1 MVDNDG
7 HRLPHMGAGRQPAA
21 RALLGWLDDERSP
34 RLCLVRGSSGAG
46 KSHLLAWLYAATGT
60 DDTPPARRLHAFVPA
75 HTLTVPG
82 VVAELAAHL
91 GVAARTP
98 RQLIAAVALDP
109 RRTVIAVADPD
120 HAGVPGAPG
129 EGARIVAELLDPLLE
144 LPHVRLLVECAQPDT
159 RAAFT
164 RVAAP
169 ATLDLDEPR
178 WTHPGRFERWYTEL
192 ATGSPPASPFGA
204 EAAFPHPGLARL
216 AARVDGGGLPAT
228 PGDGVP
234 GDLPERAARIHRAWW
249 ATLPEDV
256 RAAVA
261 ALSGLDLP
269 LPARQWER
277 ALTTLYPTPG
287 PRSAAA
293 TIEHATRVLPAVFEG
308 GDTWAL
314 PAGPLAAFVL
324 GQRPEGADPGRPAR
338 VHAALRH
345 AADAGITD
353 LAGLYDAGEER
364 ISAILAHSVRIG
376 DAAALAAD
384 PVVQALA
391 RPQTVATALVATGQW
406 EQPAQAA
413 FRGAFGTL
421 LGEPAPAARAALLA
435 VHRLGRDDAVARML
449 AERSTAPGWRAEW
462 ARWGDGDAHR
472 PDRWPGPVLAATAG
486 RGGLA
491 GRVLL
496 VDDTGVIRA
505 VAGADGT
512 IAGRVVAGSG
522 PVPLRALASTYGGR
536 VTTLNRWGGVDVL
549 EAAYHGPRGAL
560 EAAFQRLVNTCGAE
574 LTVLCAHPL
583 PAVGDVEGGVWC
595 HGSPPGLPGGEPP
608 PRGVLSAPLHTGPVT
623 ALAAVRTGSDGAP
636 PLLISGGRDGRV
648 RMWSP
653 GAEPAPDPLDA
664 RATAVTALACEQT
677 TEGVLIA
684 AAWADG
690 LVRLRRPGDDTA
702 VDLNLGA
709 PVTGIAVSVQG
720 YIVLGMAGGVVGLR
734 LEPPAR

>member
-7 HRLPHMGAGRQPAA
+7 HRLPHMGAGRHLAA

-34 RLCLVRGSSGAG
+34 RLCLVGGSSGSG
-46 KSHLLAWLYAATGT
+46 KSHLLAWLYAATAT

-75 HTLTVPG
+75 AGLTVPG

-120 HAGVPGAPG
+120 HAGLPGLPG
-129 EGARIVAELLDPLLE
+129 EGARIVAELLDPLLR
-144 LPHVRLLVECAQPDT
+144 LPHVRLLMECAGPDT
-159 RAAFT
+159 RAAFGG
-164 RVAAP
+164 VAAP
-169 ATLDLDEPR
+169 AALNLDEPR
-178 WTHPGRFERWYTEL
+178 WTHPGRFERWYAEL
-192 ATGSPPASPFGA
+192 ATGSSLTSPFGA
-204 EAAFPHPGLARL
+204 DAAFPHPGLARL
-216 AARVDGGGLPAT
+216 AARVDGALSPAPPNDNT
-228 PGDGVP
+228 PGG
-234 GDLPERAARIHRAWW
+234 LPERAAGIHQTWW

-256 RAAVA
+256 RSAVA
-261 ALSGLDLP
+261 ALFGLDLP
-269 LPARQWER
+269 LSAHQWER
-277 ALTTLYPTPG
+277 ALTALYPAADPG
-287 PRSAAA
+287 TAAA
-293 TIEHATRVLPAVFEG
+293 TIEHATRVFPAVFEG

-314 PAGPLAAFVL
+314 PAGPLAEFVL
-324 GQRPEGADPGRPAR
+324 GQRPESAGPDRPGR
-338 VHAALRH
+338 VHTALRH

-391 RPQTVATALVATGQW
+391 RPQTVAGALVATGQW
-406 EQPAQAA
+406 AQPAQAA

-421 LGEPAPAARAALLA
+421 LGQPAPAARAALLA
-435 VHRLGRDDAVARML
+435 VHRLGRDDAAARML
-449 AERSTAPGWRAEW
+449 TERSTSPGWRAEW
-462 ARWGDGDAHR
+462 ARWGEGDTHR
-472 PDRWPGPVLAATAG
+472 PDRWPGPAAAATAG

-496 VDDTGVIRA
+496 VDDTGVIRT

-512 IAGRVVAGSG
+512 ITGRVVAGSG
-522 PVPLRALASTYGGR
+522 PLPLRALASTYGGR

-549 EAAYHGPRGAL
+549 DAAYHGPRGAL

-583 PAVGDVEGGVWC
+583 PAVGDVDGGVWC
-595 HGSPPGLPGGEPP
+595 HGSPPGVPGGEPP

-623 ALAAVRTGSDGAP
+623 ALAAVRTGADGEP
-636 PLLISGGRDGRV
+636 PLLLSGGRDGRV

-653 GAEPAPDPLDA
+653 GADPATDPLDA
-664 RATAVTALACEQT
+664 RATAVTALACERT
-677 TEGVLIA
+677 TEGLLIA

-709 PVTGIAVSVQG
+709 PVTGIAVAVQG
-720 YIVLGMAGGVVGLR
+720 YIVLGMADGVLGLR
-734 LEPPAR
+734 LERPPR

>member
-7 HRLPHMGAGRQPAA
+7 HRLPHMGAGRHLAA

-34 RLCLVRGSSGAG
+34 RLCLVGGSSGSG
-46 KSHLLAWLYAATGT
+46 KSHLLAWLYAATAGEA
-60 DDTPPARRLHAFVPA
+60 TPPARRLHAFVPA
-75 HTLTVPG
+75 GGLTLPG

-91 GVAARTP
+91 GVAAHTP
-98 RQLIAAVALDP
+98 RRLIAALALDP
-109 RRTVIAVADPD
+109 RRTVIAIADPD
-120 HAGVPGAPG
+120 HAGGPGLPG

-144 LPHVRLLVECAQPDT
+144 LPHVRLLVECARADT

-164 RVAAP
+164 AVGAP
-169 ATLDLDEPR
+169 ATLNLDEPR
-178 WTHPGRFERWYTEL
+178 WTHPGRFERWYAEL
-192 ATGSPPASPFGA
+192 TIGAAPTSPFGA

-216 AARVDGGGLPAT
+216 AARVDRSRLPAV
-228 PGDGVP
+228 PDGGAP
-234 GDLPERAARIHRAWW
+234 AGLPERAQRIHRAWW

-256 RAAVA
+256 RSAVA
-261 ALSGLDLP
+261 VLSGLDLP
-269 LPARQWER
+269 LSAPAWEQ
-277 ALTTLYPTPG
+277 ALTTLHPAAD
-287 PRSAAA
+287 REWAAA
-293 TIEHATRVLPAVFEG
+293 TIAHATRVLPAVFEG
-308 GDTWAL
+308 GDTWAM
-314 PAGPLAAFVL
+314 PAGPLAEFVR
-324 GQRPEGADPGRPAR
+324 GQRPESADPDRPTR

-364 ISAILAHSVRIG
+364 VSAILAHSVRIG

-391 RPQTVATALVATGQW
+391 RPQTVAGALVATGQW
-406 EQPAQAA
+406 AHPAQAA

-421 LGEPAPAARAALLA
+421 LGQPAPAARAALLA
-435 VHRLGRDDAVARML
+435 VHRLGRDDAAARTLVAR
-449 AERSTAPGWRAEW
+449 STSPGWRAEW
-462 ARWGDGDAHR
+462 ARWGDGDSHR

-496 VDDTGVIRA
+496 ADDTGVIRT
-505 VAGADGT
+505 VVGADGT
-512 IAGRVVAGSG
+512 IAGRVVAGFG
-522 PVPLRALASTYGGR
+522 PTPLRALASTYGGR

-549 EAAYHGPRGAL
+549 DAAYHGPRGAL
-560 EAAFQRLVNTCGAE
+560 EAAFQRLVNTCGAA

-583 PAVGDVEGGVWC
+583 PAVGDADGGVWC
-595 HGSPPGLPGGEPP
+595 HGSPPSVPGGEPP

-623 ALAAVRTGSDGAP
+623 ALAAVRTGAEGEP

-653 GAEPAPDPLDA
+653 GAEPATDALDA
-664 RATAVTALACEQT
+664 RASPVTALACEQT
-677 TEGVLIA
+677 TEGLLIA

-690 LVRLRRPGDDTA
+690 LVRLRRPDDDTA

-720 YIVLGMAGGVVGLR
+720 YVVLGMATGVVGLR
-734 LEPPAR
+734 LEHPAF